1 MKNEHG
7 VDAFLRGCPVCQEL
21 CCCVNKTVYCNR
33 KNHCY
38 RKCPASKCADPT
50 AKSNTLMP
58 MWDYDTCGMT
68 KQRGDTINLG
78 PISSISAS
86 NGAAGDELQ
95 VSNDAADFYCMPLNK
110 ICLSKN
116 GSLDFLAAAVSI
128 MDRNESTASPVK
140 DSLPIYHDDCRVTL
154 PPELQ
159 GSDPVRKRHREVSS
173 IAPSESSNSAAFS
186 ASSRSHN
193 SGDQLCQSAENNKLF
208 RTGSHLTL
216 NESQPPPP
224 AYFLAQSLLP
234 SSKKQVSP
242 GRQDDSSRGEMCFWR
257 KIPQLVNMEAYQG
270 SLRIDAP
277 SYGDTDCTH
286 YNRSNF
292 ISNNSSPINRINNS
306 QFSSS
311 LSQDYTRREFCNLGP
326 SPDLNGSIRNIREE
340 NITRK
345 LISGSNEQELIPY
358 LVRPNSPSIQPLFPF
373 PKSSS
378 SLGYYKPIGGIS
390 SQLLPPPL

>member
-7 VDAFLRGCPVCQEL
+7 VEAFIRGCPVCQEL

-50 AKSNTLMP
+50 AKSNTPIP
-58 MWDYDTCGMT
+58 MWDYDICGMT
-68 KQRGDTINLG
+68 TQQRGDTINLG
-78 PISSISAS
+78 PIRSISAN
-86 NGAAGDELQ
+86 NGAAGEELQ
-95 VSNDAADFYCMPLNK
+95 ASNDAADFYCMPSNK
-110 ICLSKN
+110 VCLSKN

-128 MDRNESTASPVK
+128 MDRNESTASPMR
-140 DSLPIYHDDCRVTL
+140 DSLPIYHDDCRDTL

-159 GSDPVRKRHREVSS
+159 GSDPVRKRHREMSS
-173 IAPSESSNSAAFS
+173 IAPSESSGAAAFS
-186 ASSRSHN
+186 ASSRSDN
-193 SGDQLCQSAENNKLF
+193 SDDQLCQPSENNKLF
-208 RTGSHLTL
+208 RTGSQLTL

-242 GRQDDSSRGEMCFWR
+242 GRQDDSDRGEACFWR
-257 KIPQLVNMEAYQG
+257 KIPQPVNEEAYQG
-270 SLRIDAP
+270 SLQIDT
-277 SYGDTDCTH
+277 GNTH

-292 ISNNSSPINRINNS
+292 ISNNSSPINRMNNS

-311 LSQDYTRREFCNLGP
+311 LSQDYTRRDFCNLGP

-358 LVRPNSPSIQPLFPF
+358 LVRSNSPSSQPLFPF

>member
-38 RKCPASKCADPT
+38 RKCPASKCADPI
-50 AKSNTLMP
+50 AKSNTPMP
-58 MWDYDTCGMT
+58 MWDYDICGMT

-78 PISSISAS
+78 PISSIST
-86 NGAAGDELQ
+86 NDGTAGEELQ
-95 VSNDAADFYCMPLNK
+95 ASNDAADFYRMPLNK

-128 MDRNESTASPVK
+128 MDRNESNISPVK
-140 DSLPIYHDDCRVTL
+140 DSLLIYHDDCRVTL
-154 PPELQ
+154 PLELQ
-159 GSDPVRKRHREVSS
+159 GADPVRKRHREVLST
-173 IAPSESSNSAAFS
+173 APSESSNAAAFS

-193 SGDQLCQSAENNKLF
+193 SGDQLCQSWENNKSF
-208 RTGSHLTL
+208 RTGSHVTL
-216 NESQPPPP
+216 NESPPPPP

-242 GRQDDSSRGEMCFWR
+242 GRRDDSNRGEICFWR
-257 KIPQLVNMEAYQG
+257 KIPQPVSVEAYQSG
-270 SLRIDAP
+270 LQIDAP
-277 SYGDTDCTH
+277 SYGDPDSSH

-311 LSQDYTRREFCNLGP
+311 LSQDHIRREFCNLGP
-326 SPDLNGSIRNIREE
+326 SPDLNGSFRNIREE

-345 LISGSNEQELIPY
+345 LISGPNEQELVPY
-358 LVRPNSPSIQPLFPF
+358 LARSNSPSFQPLFPF
-373 PKSSS
+373 PNSSS
-378 SLGYYKPIGGIS
+378 SLGYYKPIGGVS